1 MVMMQKF
8 KKLNNISGWAI
19 FAIATIVYW
28 LTVVNIANALH
39 EKGMEIETGSGSTML
54 DLVAATQKNT
64 FLEIAVII
72 TNELIKEEEK

>member
-1 MVMMQKF
+1 MK
-8 KKLNNISGWAI
+8 
-19 FAIATIVYW
+19 
-28 LTVVNIANALH
+28 TVLHNIANALH

-72 TNELIKEEEK
+72 TNELIKEAEE